1 MASTSETGHAKNVAN
16 FEDLISFCTG
26 YGEAYKPSKAS
37 ILIAALQTKH
47 TDAVTALA
55 RVNTSIP
62 ALTNAINAR
71 EIIFVPLIKLVNRVG
86 NAVAASDVPQ
96 QVINDVKTITRKL
109 VGKRATPKKET
120 IPDDPAT
127 PQNESSKSISAS
139 QMSFDSRIENLDKL
153 LQLLRSQPGYKPN
166 ETELSIDGLTTLY
179 NNMVAANT
187 AVVNATTP
195 VSNARISRND
205 HLYNPKTGL
214 VQVASDVKIY
224 IKSVFGATSPQYKQV
239 SKLKF
244 NVLTP

>member
-1 MASTSETGHAKNVAN
+1 
-16 FEDLISFCTG
+16 
-26 YGEAYKPSKAS
+26 
-37 ILIAALQTKH
+37 
-47 TDAVTALA
+47 
-55 RVNTSIP
+55 
-62 ALTNAINAR
+62 
-71 EIIFVPLIKLVNRVG
+71 
-86 NAVAASDVPQ
+86 
-96 QVINDVKTITRKL
+96 
-109 VGKRATPKKET
+109 
-120 IPDDPAT
+120 
-127 PQNESSKSISAS
+127 
-139 QMSFDSRIENLDKL
+139 MSFDSRIENLDKL

-224 IKSVFGATSPQYKQV
+224 IKSVFGAASPQYKQV

>member
-37 ILIAALQTKH
+37 ILIAALHTKH

-153 LQLLRSQPGYKPN
+153 LQLLRSQPAYKPN

>member
-153 LQLLRSQPGYKPN
+153 LQLLQSQPGYKPN
-166 ETELSIDGLTTLY
+166 ETELSIAGLTTLY